1 MAVVLQP
8 DGKAKQFRT
17 NAYDTIR
24 YVPEVRDT
32 FYFLCSGS
40 LEFSLCSTLGHV
52 YITWKK
58 ALSVAFFKWWR
69 QLNLLISNRTLGRLL
84 HLMLSFYGTHKT
96 SFLIGS
102 QKGNNS
108 FENYRSY
115 FKLIGIE
122 NFLFTMC
129 YYKSPT
135 CTNLVSP
142 FEVDNVM
149 ILILQYK
156 RIGEHIT

>member
-8 DGKAKQFRT
+8 NGKAKQFRT

-40 LEFSLCSTLGHV
+40 LQFSLCSTLGCV
-52 YITWKK
+52 YISWKK
-58 ALSVAFFKWWR
+58 ALSFAFFKWWR

-84 HLMLSFYGTHKT
+84 HLTLSFYGTHKT

-122 NFLFTMC
+122 NFLPTVY

-135 CTNLVSP
+135 CTNSLRP
-142 FEVDNVM
+142 FEVDIVM
-149 ILILQYK
+149 VFILQNK
-156 RIGEHIT
+156 RIGEHIM